1 SHPMKGSMNR
11 ILERNTAPAIWITNN
26 VSQMDA
32 AYLRRFDLALEVP
45 IPARPMRRQLVDNL
59 LGTLNTTNE
68 WRDRVARASALVP
81 ADLSRAATGA
91 ASLGD
96 DSGVTAQQALDT
108 VLSGSL
114 RVRTGKRLDH
124 HGYQLAGDFD
134 PRWLN
139 TNVPITRLLDGPRD
153 GGRGSVL
160 IYDPPGT
167 GKTASTCHL
176 A

>member
-1 SHPMKGSMNR
+1 GLVLFDEVEDVFEPRSWASHPMKGSMNR

-81 ADLSRAATGA
+81 ADLSRAA
-91 ASLGD
+91 
-96 DSGVTAQQALDT
+96 
-108 VLSGSL
+108 
-114 RVRTGKRLDH
+114 
-124 HGYQLAGDFD
+124 
-134 PRWLN
+134 
-139 TNVPITRLLDGPRD
+139 
-153 GGRGSVL
+153 SV
-160 IYDPPGT
+160 
-167 GKTASTCHL
+167 
-176 A
+176 